1 MSSLFYTYL
10 ELGFDHISDI
20 KAYDHILFIIAL
32 CAIYTLKEWRHVLIL
47 VTAFTIGH
55 SITLGLASLDVVRFP
70 SDIVEFLIPVTI
82 FLTALFNLR
91 HKDSFQ
97 AKALEP
103 SVVDFTRNQA
113 AISKKIRIN
122 YLLALF
128 FGLIH
133 GMGFSNFLRSSLM
146 PGKESNL
153 VSQLFAF
160 NVGIE
165 LGQIMIVLFIL
176 LLSFVA
182 LNVMKVNR
190 RDWTLLISGAAMGI
204 SVILMIETKFW

>member
-97 AKALEP
+97 AKVLEP